1 MSSSRLLS
9 LRWLTNKKIGV
20 LKLNLFNN
28 SFDKIN
34 HTENILVVQSCFFGE
49 GVESKFFQTFFSD
62 NSAES
67 YRASRK
73 KTNVEIMVQSIEWEN
88 GFIKKA
94 GPFS

>member
-1 MSSSRLLS
+1 MAKIK
-9 LRWLTNKKIGV
+9 LTV
-20 LKLNLFNN
+20 LKLTLFDNT
-28 SFDKIN
+28 FDKIN
-34 HTENILVVQSCFFGE
+34 YTEKHSCCSQLLFWG
-49 GVESKFFQTFFSD
+49 GGWSPSFQTFFSD